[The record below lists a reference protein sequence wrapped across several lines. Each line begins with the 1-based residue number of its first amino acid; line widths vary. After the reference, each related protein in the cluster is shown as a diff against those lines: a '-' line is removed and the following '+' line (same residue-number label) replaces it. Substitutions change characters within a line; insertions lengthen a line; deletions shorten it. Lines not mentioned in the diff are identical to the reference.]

1 MGFTTV
7 NAELALQIR
16 NLTRLRGT
24 TGRTQHNL
32 AGPLKDYSKKWFL
45 GSDVFPE
52 KRLNAK

>member
-1 MGFTTV
+1 MRFTTV
-7 NAELALQIR
+7 DAEEALQIS
-16 NLTRLRGT
+16 NLTWLRGT
-24 TGRTQHNL
+24 TGRTQPNL